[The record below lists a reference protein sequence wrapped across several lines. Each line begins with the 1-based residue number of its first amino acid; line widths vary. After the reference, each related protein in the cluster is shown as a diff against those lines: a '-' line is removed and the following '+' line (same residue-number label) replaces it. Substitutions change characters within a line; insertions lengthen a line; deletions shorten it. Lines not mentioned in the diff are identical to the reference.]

1 MGALLVQP
9 VQQNLR
15 AKDVQ
20 KLLGISRSTLYALIQ
35 QEKLPKP
42 FHIGRSS
49 LWVASEIQAV
59 IDKQVAVRDIEV
71 SK

>member
-1 MGALLVQP
+1 MGALLVQS

-20 KLLGISRSTLYALIQ
+20 KLLGISRSTLYSLIQ
-35 QEKLPKP
+35 QKKLPKP

-59 IDKQVAVRDIEV
+59 IDERILDRDSGV
-71 SK
+71 KS

>member
-1 MGALLVQP
+1 MGAILVQP

-35 QEKLPKP
+35 QQKLPKP
-42 FHIGRSS
+42 FHIGRSI

-59 IDKQVAVRDIEV
+59 IDERILERDSEV
-71 SK
+71 KS